1 MDGGEDKGDDG
12 GEDKGDG
19 VDGGKDK
26 GDGVDGGED
35 NGDDGCN
42 SFLLVSKFAFWT
54 NPCTQQLLCIKGF
67 IWPHNHL
74 F

>member
-1 MDGGEDKGDDG
+1 M
-12 GEDKGDG
+12 
-19 VDGGKDK
+19 
-26 GDGVDGGED
+26 DGGED

-74 F
+74 FKKKLTKSTAILLSSFSDFNVQF